1 MKAINHKSVWKGYL
15 SFSIYMLITILFFV
29 LMTFCYFSTYTH
41 ELSQIES
48 RTDVFDHT
56 FTSQI
61 DVVERVDSLYNYIVL
76 VNSDARI
83 NNIAVKHAVSD
94 RKMSLLTDLSRM
106 NDSDMLLY
114 KQLINSMNRFLAVK
128 DSIGILSNMEDIV
141 RQDLNRCITADR
153 QAARKLSLEG
163 IKR

>member
-1 MKAINHKSVWKGYL
+1 M
-15 SFSIYMLITILFFV
+15 
-29 LMTFCYFSTYTH
+29 
-41 ELSQIES
+41 
-48 RTDVFDHT
+48 
-56 FTSQI
+56 
-61 DVVERVDSLYNYIVL
+61 VL

-128 DSIGILSNMEDIV
+128 DSIGILSSMEDIV
-141 RQDLNRCITADR
+141 RQD
-153 QAARKLSLEG
+153 
-163 IKR
+163 